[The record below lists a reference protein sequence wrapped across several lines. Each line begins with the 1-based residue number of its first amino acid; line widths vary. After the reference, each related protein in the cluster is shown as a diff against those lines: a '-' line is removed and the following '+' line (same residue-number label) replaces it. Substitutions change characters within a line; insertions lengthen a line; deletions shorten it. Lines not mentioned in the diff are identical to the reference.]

1 MFAFVRCAAQ
11 CSILYSVYVVV
22 KVSSSAV
29 PALAQNPR
37 CPTDNGEPTFVFR
50 SAVSG
55 KPRSRG
61 EGRSSLAIFNGNGA
75 NAIYRQS
82 AVAVVVVFGSYVSD
96 ES

>member
-1 MFAFVRCAAQ
+1 M
-11 CSILYSVYVVV
+11 V
-22 KVSSSAV
+22 KVIVQRSPIRPGIQDV
-29 PALAQNPR
+29 LR
-37 CPTDNGEPTFVFR
+37 DNGGPAFVFR

-61 EGRSSLAIFNGNGA
+61 EGRSSLAIFNGA

-82 AVAVVVVFGSYVSD
+82 ALFVVVVFDSYVSD